1 MHRFLKE
8 EGFNRKF
15 LAYDLGI
22 ALPTVDDYLNDPTK
36 FKVKHIK
43 AIAEEAEVDFNFIF
57 DLIYNVCNKPICLLT
72 LHAGSL
78 WFSFGFLVTLMYS
91 ESSFQ
96 NNLIY

>member
-1 MHRFLKE
+1 MKVNRFKNKQLYKCNDKSILHRFLKE

-43 AIAEEAEVDFNFIF
+43 AIAEEAEVDINFIF
-57 DLIYNVCNKPICLLT
+57 DLIYNGDKSDI
-72 LHAGSL
+72 
-78 WFSFGFLVTLMYS
+78 
-91 ESSFQ
+91 Q
-96 NNLIY
+96 